1 MRYTEQVSK
10 RQPPAPRVVLLV
22 LVALAVGVWLA
33 SRDAGPAPSV
43 EASPGA
49 AQLGPPAA
57 PVAPAVPDSDGGAGS
72 GSAELAE
79 PPDLDD
85 APVRGDER
93 EIARK
98 ANERGM
104 RLIDRNIQNLSRQ
117 AVEAEQAGN
126 RQQADLMRRRITH
139 LRARRERL
147 QAEQA
152 EAAAL
157 PSQRVSMRRALTA
170 RAARV
175 VWPRATS
182 PVGALTRRSP
192 RRSLERAGERACP
205 RGCDG
210 PRTDQRRHGSLGSS
224 LAAAHRAGGDPRLA
238 PG

>member
-57 PVAPAVPDSDGGAGS
+57 PVAPAVPDSAGGAGS

-117 AVEAEQAGN
+117 AAEAEQAGN

-157 PSQRVSMRRALTA
+157 PEQ
-170 RAARV
+170 
-175 VWPRATS
+175 
-182 PVGALTRRSP
+182 
-192 RRSLERAGERACP
+192 
-205 RGCDG
+205 
-210 PRTDQRRHGSLGSS
+210 
-224 LAAAHRAGGDPRLA
+224 
-238 PG
+238 